1 MEPGSLDNLRGGSLD
16 WVELVMALE
25 EAFGME
31 FPVREAEKLR
41 SFRTVDEAINYM
53 RKREKGGDSN

>member
-1 MEPGSLDNLRGGSLD
+1 
-16 WVELVMALE
+16 VELVMALE